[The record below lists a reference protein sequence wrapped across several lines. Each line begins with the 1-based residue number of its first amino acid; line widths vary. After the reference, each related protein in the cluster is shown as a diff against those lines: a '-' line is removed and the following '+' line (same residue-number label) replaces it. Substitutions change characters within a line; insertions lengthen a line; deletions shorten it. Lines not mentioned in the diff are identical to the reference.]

1 MKKRK
6 KKKKQRLTR
15 IGVVEI
21 AGTGDGVVGM
31 AKVGTT
37 GMAEAGIVGMAETG
51 AAGVAGGVVMGIAM
65 SATTSGSS
73 KVSITRKTD
82 IQSEGRLHQK
92 VI

>member
-6 KKKKQRLTR
+6 KKKKRLTR

-21 AGTGDGVVGM
+21 AGTGDGVVAM